1 MEWQRLLSAK
11 RLGQDGSSPGKMK
24 VRSPFEAD
32 IDRVIFSGAFRRLGR
47 KTQVHPLAP
56 NDHVHTRLTH
66 SLEVGQVGRDLGK
79 ALGLRIAT
87 ELPSN
92 IDSHDLGNI
101 VQSAC
106 LAHDIGN
113 PAFGHAGESAISH
126 WFEVKGRDFFRNMA
140 KEHKRDVSS
149 FEGNAQGFRMIT
161 QTENHL
167 FTGGLRLTLATLA
180 AGLKYPWSSRKAG
193 AKFGAFI
200 TEEKILEQV
209 AETVG
214 LVSKGRHE
222 WCRHP
227 LAFLVEA
234 ADDICYAII
243 DLEDGVE
250 LGIVSFEEVVE
261 LLTKD
266 FEPSERRRIQDSF
279 GPREAYRVNL
289 SRLRGPVFDLVIDS
303 AINGF
308 MKGYEKIMSGN
319 YHGDVFGLVPKSD
332 LGRGIVER
340 SKKFAADR
348 IYGDQKKVE
357 IELGCYSTFECLLD
371 EFCEAALACAQS
383 LTSHKG
389 EVTIGWK
396 SKLILRLLGDHTPSE
411 GNAPPGYHW
420 TEYQCLRRVIDFVS
434 GMTDSYATYVAKQ
447 LRGTG
452 FSGVQRP

>member
-1 MEWQRLLSAK
+1 ME
-11 RLGQDGSSPGKMK
+11 
-24 VRSPFEAD
+24 
-32 IDRVIFSGAFRRLGR
+32 
-47 KTQVHPLAP
+47 
-56 NDHVHTRLTH
+56 
-66 SLEVGQVGRDLGK
+66 
-79 ALGLRIAT
+79 
-87 ELPSN
+87 ELPKG
-92 IDSHDLGNI
+92 ITAHDFGSI

-126 WFEVKGRDFFRNMA
+126 WFELKGPDLFRSMA

-167 FTGGLRLTLATLA
+167 FRGGLRLTFATLG
-180 AGLKYPWSSRKAG
+180 AGLKYPWSSQKAG
-193 AKFGAFI
+193 TKFGAFI

-209 AETVG
+209 AEEVG
-214 LVSKGRHE
+214 LVPKGKHE

-250 LGIVSFEEVVE
+250 LGIVTFEEVAE
-261 LLTKD
+261 LFLRD
-266 FEPSERRRIQDSF
+266 LGPRERNRIQRGF
-279 GPREAYRVNL
+279 GPKEAYRVNL
-289 SRLRGPVFDLVIDS
+289 SRLRGPIFDLVIAS
-303 AINGF
+303 AIDGF
-308 MKGYEKIMSGN
+308 MKGYGRIMDGE
-319 YHGDVFGLVPKSD
+319 YHGDVFSLLPKAD
-332 LGRGIVER
+332 FGRKIVER
-340 SKKFAADR
+340 AKKFAAER

-357 IELGCYSTFECLLD
+357 IELGCYSTFECLL
-371 EFCEAALACAQS
+371 ESFCEAALACAQN

-389 EVTIGWK
+389 EVTLGWK

-411 GNAPPGYHW
+411 SNAPPGFRW
-420 TEYQCLRRVIDFVS
+420 TEYQCLRRVLDFVS
-434 GMTDSYATYVAKQ
+434 GMTDGYAIYVAKQ